1 MLFYMGMGWPRK
13 VVGTAV
19 RTAHPCPPGGTE
31 LGRYPAGGS
40 WEDIQRK
47 YIPGRA
53 KAPKAGAELRGT
65 ESKSSGLGETTG
77 RGAPVSHSQ
86 DLAFPSE
93 WGGKKATGGFGEHF
107 QNGLQGRSKENN

>member
-1 MLFYMGMGWPRK
+1 MGMGWPRK

-53 KAPKAGAELRGT
+53 KAPKAGAELRVPPRNRKQVIWAGGNNRERSPC
-65 ESKSSGLGETTG
+65 ESQPGLGI
-77 RGAPVSHSQ
+77 S
-86 DLAFPSE
+86 F
-93 WGGKKATGGFGEHF
+93 
-107 QNGLQGRSKENN
+107 